1 MPSGSLEPMRH
12 VPIHWSSVLVGLKW
26 EITGIA
32 QTKNIAMQQN
42 RNVGLCESSFQY
54 EMSESKPSTKK
65 IPARMRKMIEIALG
79 VMSAPWWESGG
90 ANAPLFRP
98 GLPFRRP
105 GSLQQPDHSW

>member
-12 VPIHWSSVLVGLKW
+12 VSFHWSSVLVGFKW

-54 EMSESKPSTKK
+54 EMSRKQAKHQKDPSQD
-65 IPARMRKMIEIALG
+65 E
-79 VMSAPWWESGG
+79 E
-90 ANAPLFRP
+90 
-98 GLPFRRP
+98 
-105 GSLQQPDHSW
+105 DD